1 MHNMWT
7 KAHPFFQKFGES
19 DKYGEAAAWLQLA
32 EYQANTNMLEMVET
46 SYRKVVV
53 YAGPNFSDSSVKQV
67 NHTVDVKED
76 VYIKTRLS
84 HGVGIRSGSMSLD
97 QMRRTS

>member
-46 SYRKVVV
+46 SYRKVVELGRHV
-53 YAGPNFSDSSVKQV
+53 YQA
-67 NHTVDVKED
+67 
-76 VYIKTRLS
+76 RL
-84 HGVGIRSGSMSLD
+84 
-97 QMRRTS
+97 